1 MPDPGLTKTR
11 FAEGVWEGVLHLPG
25 RAEPPVIEAV
35 HHAMPAP
42 GRAGET
48 RALPAPVLT
57 AADGLGTWHLRL
69 DVPASV
75 LGEGVQTVV
84 LREAGAEATLAV
96 FSILADSP
104 PHGDVL
110 AELAHLRAELELL
123 KTAFRRAERG
133 RQTR

>member
-1 MPDPGLTKTR
+1 MADAGLTKTR

-25 RAEPPVIEAV
+25 RAEAPVIEAV

-57 AADGLGTWHLRL
+57 AADGPGTWHLRL
-69 DVPASV
+69 DLPASV

-84 LREAGAEATLAV
+84 LHEAGAEAPLAV
-96 FSILADSP
+96 FSFFADSP
-104 PHGDVL
+104 PDGDVL
-110 AELAHLRAELELL
+110 AELAQLRAELELL
-123 KTAFRRAERG
+123 KVAFRRAERA
-133 RQTR
+133 RET